1 MAENR
6 AGKILFLAQTP
17 PPHHGQ
23 SAIAARMRAVFE
35 ADAGRIVDQRWRGGA
50 QSNEDVGRRNLSK
63 LLAFLTLLLD
73 LSRLWLSGRRYEIA
87 YLGLAPWAHTAL
99 RDALIAFIAKRLA
112 ARTWVHVHGD
122 GLEELVTAPGLRG
135 RLARAGL
142 SGTELI
148 TITDGIAR
156 SARRLGLF
164 SRILP
169 LPNMAPDPGAPE
181 VCPGLPLKIACL
193 GNLDARKGVLDFIDC
208 VADLG
213 ANRLDVQAV
222 IIGGPTAQLSEKD
235 VLERAAERGLPASR
249 LKVTGWVSETR
260 KTTLL
265 ADADV
270 FLYLSQHDLA
280 PVALIEAMAHGC
292 APVVLDIGG
301 LAEMVGPKLRDNVL
315 PVGDRNAIRAAATA
329 CIRGYLDHP
338 DRLIWDKARARER
351 YLAAFSP
358 DIFRASVL
366 GHLAAD
372 KRPAAAPATLSHLAR
387 LLP

>member
-6 AGKILFLAQTP
+6 AGRILFLAQTP

-35 ADAGRIVDQRWRGGA
+35 ADAGRIVDKRWRGGA
-50 QSNEDVGRRNLSK
+50 QSNEDVGRRSLSK
-63 LLAFLTLLLD
+63 LLAFLALLLD

-99 RDALIAFIAKRLA
+99 RDALLAFVAKRLA
-112 ARTWVHVHGD
+112 TRTWVHVHGD
-122 GLEELVTAPGLRG
+122 GLEDLVTATGLRG
-135 RLARAGL
+135 SLARLGL

-148 TITDGIAR
+148 TITDGVAR

-164 SRILP
+164 SRVLP
-169 LPNMAPDPGAPE
+169 LANMALDPGAPE
-181 VCPGLPLKIACL
+181 VSRGLPLKVAFL
-193 GNLDARKGVLDFIDC
+193 GNLDARKGVLDFVDC
-208 VADLG
+208 VAELG
-213 ANRLDVQAV
+213 ANRLDVEAV
-222 IIGGPTAQLSEKD
+222 IIGGPTAQLSVED
-235 VLERAAERGLPASR
+235 VQTRAAERGLPASR
-249 LKVTGWVSETR
+249 LTVTGWVSETR

-292 APVVLDIGG
+292 APIVLDIGG
-301 LAEMVGPKLRDNVL
+301 LAEMVGPKLRDTVL
-315 PVGDRNAIRAAATA
+315 PVGDRNAIRAAATSR
-329 CIRGYLDHP
+329 IRGYLDHP
-338 DRLIWDKARARER
+338 DQLVWDKARARER
-351 YLAAFSP
+351 YLATFSP

-366 GHLAAD
+366 GHLAVD
-372 KRPAAAPATLSHLAR
+372 NRLAAAPATVSHLAG
-387 LLP
+387 LSP